1 MSRGSWFGAWLDRS
15 GWIEVE
21 VGAEQLE
28 LSRWGRKRRRE
39 SERKEREWLNEAV
52 ESVVSKVWLAKRG

>member
-1 MSRGSWFGAWLDRS
+1 M
-15 GWIEVE
+15 E